1 MDPTERS
8 MPYGTDHVLCGAPV
22 PCAEQKLK
30 VEVCEVIN
38 LYMEK

>member
-1 MDPTERS
+1 
-8 MPYGTDHVLCGAPV
+8 MPYGNARCHTGPIMCCAAHPL